1 MKKIIIIGASSSSTS
16 TNKAL
21 ANYTASLLN
30 NVELTKIDINA
41 LNDLPIFSED
51 FEKENSTPEAVIEL
65 NKLFKET
72 DGFII
77 SHAEHNGSFSAGYK
91 NAIDWVSRQGGKIF
105 NDKPVMI
112 LSTSPG
118 ARGGSSVLS
127 HAETIYPHR
136 GAIISG
142 VFSLPSYGDNFKDG
156 KIIDETLNNS
166 LKEQLAIFEKNLHS
180 DG

>member
-1 MKKIIIIGASSSSTS
+1 MKNIIVIGASTSSTS
-16 TNKAL
+16 INKSL
-21 ANYTASLLN
+21 AYYASSLLKN
-30 NVELTKIDINA
+30 IELTKIDINT

-51 FEKENSTPEAVIEL
+51 IEREQPTPEAVIEL

-105 NDKPVMI
+105 NEKPVMI
-112 LSTSPG
+112 LSTSNG
-118 ARGGSSVLS
+118 ARGGSSVLN

-142 VFSLPSYGDNFKDG
+142 VFSLPSYSDNFKDG
-156 KIIDETLNNS
+156 KIVDNNLNAALKTQLEIFENS
-166 LKEQLAIFEKNLHS
+166 LK
-180 DG
+180 

>member
-1 MKKIIIIGASSSSTS
+1 MKNIIVIGASTSSSS
-16 TNKAL
+16 INKAL
-21 ANYTASLLN
+21 ANYTASLLK

-41 LNDLPIFSED
+41 LNGLPIFSED
-51 FEKENSTPEAVIEL
+51 YEKENPTPEAVIEL

-105 NDKPVMI
+105 NQKPVMI
-112 LSTSPG
+112 LATSGG
-118 ARGGSSVLS
+118 ARGGSSVLG
-127 HAETIYPHR
+127 HAKDIYPHR

-142 VFSLPSYGDNFKDG
+142 VFSLPSYDDNFKDG
-156 KIIDETLNNS
+156 RLIDETLNKN
-166 LKEQLAIFEKNLHS
+166 LFEQLAIFEKNLKS

>member
-1 MKKIIIIGASSSSTS
+1 MKNIIIIGASTSSTS
-16 TNKAL
+16 INKSL
-21 ANYTASLLN
+21 ANYTASLLK
-30 NVELTKIDINA
+30 NVELTKIDIHA
-41 LNDLPIFSED
+41 LTELPVFSED
-51 FEKENSTPEAVIEL
+51 HEKNEPTPEAVIEL

-105 NDKPVMI
+105 NNKPVMI
-112 LSTSPG
+112 MATSNG
-118 ARGGSSVLS
+118 ARGGSSVLN

-142 VFSLPSYGDNFKDG
+142 VFSLPSYSENFKEG
-156 KIIDETLNNS
+156 KIINKDLNKN
-166 LKEQLAIFEKNLHS
+166 LLAQLAIFEAAIK
-180 DG
+180 